1 MIRVT
6 HDLTISQMSCP
17 DVSPPANTVT
27 LLFSHIA
34 FFIFFILF
42 FLYSQISEINKFKIR
57 QTFNGMTEQVYSH
70 DAARLKCAIIISIPI
85 HKAQTKAYN
94 KYAY

>member
-27 LLFSHIA
+27 LFSHIA
-34 FFIFFILF
+34 FFIFILI

>member
-1 MIRVT
+1 MCLHPR
-6 HDLTISQMSCP
+6 
-17 DVSPPANTVT
+17 T
-27 LLFSHIA
+27 LSLSLATLPFLFL
-34 FFIFFILF
+34 FIY

>member
-1 MIRVT
+1 MCL
-6 HDLTISQMSCP
+6 H
-17 DVSPPANTVT
+17 PANTVT
-27 LLFSHIA
+27 LFSHIA
-34 FFIFFILF
+34 FFFILF

-94 KYAY
+94 KYAYW

>member
-1 MIRVT
+1 MCLHPR
-6 HDLTISQMSCP
+6 
-17 DVSPPANTVT
+17 T
-27 LLFSHIA
+27 LSLSYLATLPF
-34 FFIFFILF
+34 LF
-42 FLYSQISEINKFKIR
+42 FMVFFGYSQISEINKFKIR

-70 DAARLKCAIIISIPI
+70 DAARLKCAIIISFPI